1 MQTVAKAQVGGLAA
15 QRFDVAAR
23 RIGFEER
30 VIDERGDVTGA
41 RPTRMQPSRLARR
54 QHASHAIRTAVV
66 EKAMTAARMLARRD
80 TGGRHFFDDDFN
92 DPADV
97 HESSA
102 LEARD
107 LVDARG
113 VARLAHRA
121 LEKPEDD
128 GPGGLDV
135 DERAP
140 KVKTFAALCSRL

>member
-1 MQTVAKAQVGGLAA
+1 ARIDTNGREAQVGSLAA

-23 RIGFEER
+23 RIGFEEC

-41 RPTRMQPSRLARR
+41 RTTRMQSEPAGTGVE
-54 QHASHAIRTAVV
+54 HASHAIRTTVV
-66 EKAMTAARMLARRD
+66 ENAMTAARMLARCG

-102 LEARD
+102 VEARD

-121 LEKPEDD
+121 LEKPED
-128 GPGGLDV
+128 
-135 DERAP
+135 
-140 KVKTFAALCSRL
+140 